1 MNGKE
6 HTLPID
12 EEMMC
17 SQENPTADP
26 AASGSVGGLRLT
38 PVTSDQPAS
47 KQGCVRTAGVD
58 SYRPQAK
65 SRRVG
70 EAQVQGSSRVL
81 TPQQLNSRRQNERR
95 AKLKVEEKAAWLRDQ
110 PEACG
115 EVKRPA
121 AAEPGRLLGAV
132 ADFWERKKRRLDTNL
147 ASEGTS
153 LSGER

>member
-1 MNGKE
+1 MV
-6 HTLPID
+6 TR
-12 EEMMC
+12 
-17 SQENPTADP
+17 SQGQLTVGSGADASVP
-26 AASGSVGGLRLT
+26 GLVVGAAAPD
-38 PVTSDQPAS
+38 PVTSDRPARS
-47 KQGCVRTAGVD
+47 KLESARPVDVD

-65 SRRVG
+65 SRRVA
-70 EAQVQGSSRVL
+70 EAQVPGSWRVL

-95 AKLKVEEKAAWLRDQ
+95 AKLKAEEKAAWLRDQ

-132 ADFWERKKRRLDTNL
+132 ADFWERKKRRLDTSL